1 MIRTILTTITIG
13 YSIAAASADTR
24 TSAMDTVPPSPEAQ
38 VTFMNWSEQPYNHW
52 AFRNIGVQSSVMVP
66 RAGDIVSLP
75 ADIIPD
81 IANIEFEYDGQSFTV
96 QDAMV
101 GDDTDGYI
109 VLKDGAIV
117 YEHYF
122 SGFSEHDH
130 HLWASSTKSLV
141 GLAMG
146 LLVEQGKVNVENKV
160 SEYIAELD
168 GTYFG
173 QRTVRDVLNMVSA
186 LDYSED
192 YVNFTPGAVSTEYF
206 RRLGFIPAF
215 DLMGTD
221 PVQDD
226 TPRGIL
232 EFVPRFEQNPE
243 LEPRVK
249 FEYHSPNVDVAGW
262 IIARVSGQALNTF
275 MAEHVW
281 SKIGAEHDAFFMS
294 DVAFN
299 PIATGGFNT
308 TLRDFARVG
317 LVVLNDG
324 YYNGAQ
330 IFPQAWIDDTFALTD
345 EERGHTEQS
354 AYGDEDADVYD
365 PWLEGYK
372 NYLWVHDSENE
383 IGTFRGVFGQ
393 NLYINKRDRIV
404 IATFSSAASASN
416 AARSTNKPRMA
427 AFDAI
432 SEALA
437 E

>member
-1 MIRTILTTITIG
+1 A
-13 YSIAAASADTR
+13 IADSR
-24 TSAMDTVPPSPEAQ
+24 TSAMSTVPPSAESQ

-52 AFRNIGVQSSVMVP
+52 SFKNTGVSPSLMVP
-66 RAGDIVSLP
+66 RAGGIVSLP
-75 ADIIPD
+75 VKLNPD
-81 IANIEFEYDGQSFTV
+81 IADIEFEYDGRSYTV
-96 QDAMV
+96 NDAMV
-101 GDDTDGYI
+101 GDDTDGYV
-109 VLKDGAIV
+109 VLKDGEIV
-117 YEHYF
+117 YERYF
-122 SGFSEHDH
+122 EGFTEHDH

-146 LLVEQGKVNVENKV
+146 SLVEQGKIDVTDNV
-160 SEYIAELD
+160 SEYIPELK

-173 QRTVRDVLNMVSA
+173 GRTVRDVLNMVSA

-192 YVNFTPGAVSTEYF
+192 YENFTPGTVSTEYF
-206 RRLGFIPAF
+206 RRLGFVPAF
-215 DLMGTD
+215 DLMATD
-221 PVQDD
+221 PMQDD
-226 TPRGIL
+226 TPRGIIG
-232 EFVPRFEQNPE
+232 FVPRFEKNPE

-262 IIARVSGQALNTF
+262 IIARVSGQPLNVF

-281 SKIGAEHDAFFMS
+281 SKIGAEHDAFFMA

-324 YYNGAQ
+324 YYNGTQ
-330 IFPQAWIDDTFALTD
+330 IFPKAWIDDTFALTD
-345 EERGHTEQS
+345 AERGHTEQS
-354 AYGDEDADVYD
+354 TYGDKDANVYD
-365 PWLEGYK
+365 SWLEGYK

-393 NLYINKRDRIV
+393 HLYINRRDQVV

-416 AARSTNKPRMA
+416 ADRPSNKPRLA

-432 SEALA
+432 ARQLA